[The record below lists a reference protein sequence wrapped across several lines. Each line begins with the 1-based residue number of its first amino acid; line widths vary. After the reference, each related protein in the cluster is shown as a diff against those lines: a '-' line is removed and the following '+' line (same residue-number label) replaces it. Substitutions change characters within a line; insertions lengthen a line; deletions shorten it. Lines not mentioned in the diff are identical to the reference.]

1 MKKLFSLFA
10 AMLVV
15 LAVSA
20 TEKQLNPGT
29 KVLYNAVAA
38 ASAGDVLVLADGVY
52 VEPDVVSLDKNI
64 TIKAAKNAHP
74 IISQQYYM
82 KLLSSAQVTMIGL
95 KFDGSLYPAT
105 DHCIRA
111 YDGTEGKTLTVIDC
125 IFTNFPN
132 GYIFYPQKPARCQEA
147 LTIQN
152 CLMSN
157 TRGAVYMENSG
168 TPLPLGRLV
177 VENSTFENMTVRAIS
192 LLNSGN
198 EVADA
203 QLRIDRCTFYN
214 CGTVRSEKSTDVIIS
229 NSIFAAPAGATY
241 AATTLYGGAIN
252 NCLTYNVSFD
262 EASVKTAC
270 ITGDPL
276 FVDAANGDL
285 HIAEGSPVYGAGT
298 DGSDLGD
305 PRWLPVPP
313 QMDYYLVGS
322 MTEWKALP
330 EFMLEQNPGN
340 ADEYMIELPLY
351 YGSEFKIAYSD
362 GVTIEDANWFPGG
375 MNNNYVISASGDYT
389 VYFRPD
395 GQGGEGWHE
404 GYIYAALKDPGPWK
418 AMFFDELLNPTYDSY
433 ISYDAASGKVT
444 MYIREELYPASTTV
458 QYAWGLPE
466 EGKCY
471 RVSLKMRSNH
481 DMAGVSLVW
490 KNGYETML
498 EEHDNI
504 SLEEGN
510 IYVYEAIC
518 EGKADPTSEGS
529 TLYFGFNFV
538 NPGDVVEI
546 FDVVIEETTC
556 PEPVETKY
564 YLVGTMTE
572 WGAETAYLFEANTA
586 VEGEYILHTYL
597 PEGAGVKVVGVAG
610 EQETWYPDGMG
621 NEYVVDA
628 AHAGWG
634 MVYFRPEGNTAWAAF
649 GGYIYV
655 DAGAGVEQ
663 VESADETVK
672 FFKNGQLFVRKN
684 GVVYTVL
691 GEAVK

>member
-1 MKKLFSLFA
+1 
-10 AMLVV
+10 
-15 LAVSA
+15 
-20 TEKQLNPGT
+20 
-29 KVLYNAVAA
+29 
-38 ASAGDVLVLADGVY
+38 
-52 VEPDVVSLDKNI
+52 
-64 TIKAAKNAHP
+64 
-74 IISQQYYM
+74 
-82 KLLSSAQVTMIGL
+82 
-95 KFDGSLYPAT
+95 
-105 DHCIRA
+105 
-111 YDGTEGKTLTVIDC
+111 
-125 IFTNFPN
+125 
-132 GYIFYPQKPARCQEA
+132 
-147 LTIQN
+147 
-152 CLMSN
+152 
-157 TRGAVYMENSG
+157 
-168 TPLPLGRLV
+168 
-177 VENSTFENMTVRAIS
+177 
-192 LLNSGN
+192 
-198 EVADA
+198 
-203 QLRIDRCTFYN
+203 
-214 CGTVRSEKSTDVIIS
+214 
-229 NSIFAAPAGATY
+229 
-241 AATTLYGGAIN
+241 
-252 NCLTYNVSFD
+252 
-262 EASVKTAC
+262 
-270 ITGDPL
+270 
-276 FVDAANGDL
+276 
-285 HIAEGSPVYGAGT
+285 
-298 DGSDLGD
+298 
-305 PRWLPVPP
+305 
-313 QMDYYLVGS
+313 
-322 MTEWKALP
+322 
-330 EFMLEQNPGN
+330 
-340 ADEYMIELPLY
+340 
-351 YGSEFKIAYSD
+351 
-362 GVTIEDANWFPGG
+362 
-375 MNNNYVISASGDYT
+375 
-389 VYFRPD
+389 
-395 GQGGEGWHE
+395 
-404 GYIYAALKDPGPWK
+404 
-418 AMFFDELLNPTYDSY
+418 MFFDELLNPTYDSY

-481 DMAGVSLVW
+481 DMAGVSLAW
-490 KNGYETML
+490 KNGSETML
-498 EEHDNI
+498 EEYENI

-610 EQETWYPDGMG
+610 EEETWYPDGMG